1 MGNLIGSSTAEIAAP
16 LDQVWALVEDVA
28 IAAEWQGGMNS
39 IEPLERDDQG
49 RGTKCE
55 VGADIKV
62 KTVKSIVRFTYDGP
76 ERLSWR
82 QEKGDLKSVEGS
94 WELEDLGDGRTR
106 ATYRI
111 EVDLGRMLG
120 MMVKGPLESG
130 LRQMLAGA
138 RAGELKARIEGS

>member
-1 MGNLIGSSTAEIAAP
+1 MGNLIGTSTAEIAAP

-28 IAAEWQGGMNS
+28 MAPEWQGGMNS
-39 IEPLERDDQG
+39 VEPLERDDQG

-55 VGADIKV
+55 VGVDIKV
-62 KTVKSIVRFTYDGP
+62 RTVKSIVRFSYDGP

-82 QEKGDLKSVEGS
+82 QEKGDLKSVDGS

-106 ATYRI
+106 ATYTI

-120 MMVKGPLESG
+120 MVVKGPLQDG

>member
-1 MGNLIGSSTAEIAAP
+1 LGNLIGTSTAEIAAP
-16 LDQVWALVEDVA
+16 LDQVWALVEDVEVA
-28 IAAEWQGGMNS
+28 PEWQGGLNS
-39 IEPLERDDQG
+39 MEPLERDDQG

-55 VGADIKV
+55 AGVDIKV

-76 ERLSWR
+76 ARLSWR
-82 QEKGDLKSVEGS
+82 QEKGDLKSVDGS

-130 LRQMLAGA
+130 LRQILAGA
-138 RAGELKARIEGS
+138 RAGELKARVEGT

>member
-1 MGNLIGSSTAEIAAP
+1 MGNLIGTSTAEIAAP
-16 LDQVWALVEDVA
+16 LGQVWALVQDVEVA
-28 IAAEWQGGMNS
+28 PEWQGGLNS

-62 KTVKSIVRFTYDGP
+62 RTVKSIVRFTYDGP
-76 ERLSWR
+76 ARLSWQ
-82 QEKGDLKSVEGS
+82 QEKGDLKSVDGS
-94 WELEDLGDGRTR
+94 WELEDLGEGRTR

>member
-1 MGNLIGSSTAEIAAP
+1 MGNLTSTSTAEIAAA
-16 LDQVWALVEDVA
+16 LDQVWALVEDIQVA
-28 IAAEWQGGMNS
+28 PQWQGGLNS

-49 RGTKCE
+49 RWTKCE
-55 VGADIKV
+55 VGTDIKV
-62 KTVKSIVRFTYDGP
+62 RTVKSTVRFTYDGP

-82 QEKGDLKSVEGS
+82 QEKGDLKSVDGS

-120 MMVKGPLESG
+120 MIVKGPLESG
-130 LRQMLAGA
+130 LRQMLVGA
-138 RAGELKARIEGS
+138 RA